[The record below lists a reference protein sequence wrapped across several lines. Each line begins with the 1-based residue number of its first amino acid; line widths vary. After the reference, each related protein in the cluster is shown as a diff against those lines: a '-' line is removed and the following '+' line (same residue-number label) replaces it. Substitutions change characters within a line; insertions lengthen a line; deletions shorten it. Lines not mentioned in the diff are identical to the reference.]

1 MPLAV
6 FPVMLAIAV
15 LVSLGSLVYLI
26 VNARSVA
33 DLFRKTDIVPG
44 PGRPRASR
52 GAILAAL
59 VAFNLGWIA
68 SIGLYWFTWT
78 GQANDVIESDPH
90 RTAD

>member
-15 LVSLGSLVYLI
+15 LVALGSLIYLI

-33 DLFRKTDIVPG
+33 DLFRRTDIVPG

-52 GAILAAL
+52 GAIIIAL

-78 GQANDVIESDPH
+78 GQANEVIETEPH
-90 RTAD
+90 RAPD